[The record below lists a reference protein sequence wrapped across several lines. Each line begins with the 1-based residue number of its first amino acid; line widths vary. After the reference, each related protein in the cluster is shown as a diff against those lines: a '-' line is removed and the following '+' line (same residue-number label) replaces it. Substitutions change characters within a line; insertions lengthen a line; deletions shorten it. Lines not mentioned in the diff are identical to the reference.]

1 MYDLEMSEEEYE
13 WVGKQ
18 CSDSSHCC
26 DEKMVLNDSDIQEST
41 SKSKG
46 VGMGKMV
53 CPFVQI
59 FEIECM

>member
-41 SKSKG
+41 
-46 VGMGKMV
+46 
-53 CPFVQI
+53 
-59 FEIECM
+59 